1 MRCIVK
7 APIRIY
13 KPVGN
18 HWGIDMDLQLTGKTA
33 LVSGSTAGIGL
44 AIAKE
49 LAQEGANVTIN
60 GRTAERVQHAMEEI
74 GAAHPKG
81 KIGGVAADLATAAGT
96 EVLFQQ
102 LPQVDILINNL
113 GIFEPK
119 EFSEISDAEWVR
131 FFEVN
136 VLSGVRLS
144 RHYLPGMVR
153 KNWGRIIFIS
163 SESALQIPVE
173 MIHYGMTKTAQL
185 AIARGLAESVAGTG
199 VTVNSVL
206 PGPTWSEGVGGF
218 VNDMARRGKT
228 SAEKVEKEFFEK
240 ARPSSLLQRF
250 ATVEEVAAMVTYVAS
265 PRSSATNGASL
276 RVDGGVLRSIA

>member
-1 MRCIVK
+1 
-7 APIRIY
+7 
-13 KPVGN
+13 
-18 HWGIDMDLQLTGKTA
+18 MDLQLTGKTA

-144 RHYLPGMVR
+144 RHYLPWNGSQKLGPHYFHLQRVCLANPRGNDSLRHDKNRPAGNRARVGGICCRDRRYSQQRAAGADSVR
-153 KNWGRIIFIS
+153 RCRRLCQRYGK
-163 SESALQIPVE
+163 SEEKPPQRKWKRNFSRR
-173 MIHYGMTKTAQL
+173 
-185 AIARGLAESVAGTG
+185 RGLPLCCSD
-199 VTVNSVL
+199 S
-206 PGPTWSEGVGGF
+206 PPW
-218 VNDMARRGKT
+218 K
-228 SAEKVEKEFFEK
+228 KW
-240 ARPSSLLQRF
+240 RPW
-250 ATVEEVAAMVTYVAS
+250 
-265 PRSSATNGASL
+265 
-276 RVDGGVLRSIA
+276 

>member
-1 MRCIVK
+1 
-7 APIRIY
+7 
-13 KPVGN
+13 
-18 HWGIDMDLQLTGKTA
+18 MDLQLMGKTA

-44 AIAKE
+44 AIARGLVE
-49 LAQEGANVTIN
+49 EGANVTIN
-60 GRTAERVQHAMEEI
+60 GRTAERVQHAREEI
-74 GAAHPKG
+74 RATCPKG
-81 KIGGVAADLATAAGT
+81 KVDVVAADLATAAGT

-102 LPQVDILINNL
+102 LPEVDILINNL

-119 EFSEISDAEWVR
+119 EFSEISDAEWLR

-153 KNWGRIIFIS
+153 KNWGRVIFIS

-206 PGPTWSEGVGGF
+206 PGPTRSEGVGGF
-218 VNDMARRGKT
+218 VNDMAKRGKT
-228 SAEKVEKEFFEK
+228 SAEQVEKEFFEK

-265 PRSSATNGASL
+265 PRSSATNGAAL